1 MACRNA
7 LSVLPLPVGAT
18 TSACLPAAIASHA
31 PAPGGRAQTF
41 GDDEASWA
49 RALSIRDFRHIY
61 DPSRTSRF
69 PTQAALVWDDANL
82 YIAFDS
88 TDPDPW
94 GTMTQRDDR
103 LWEEEVIEVFL
114 DPDGDGLNYAELEVS
129 PNNVVV
135 DLLIP
140 RPRADVNESLRWDID
155 GLRTAVAHRPGAWTV
170 EIAIPWAGLGAT
182 GLAQCA
188 ELNWQLRGLADKRQ
202 VSEVLGEI
210 RGVVELPRMH
220 FHRGDL
226 RAEFPVAHRGQLGD
240 EVDGDRAGFV
250 RRLDDAALLD
260 QQALVAEA
268 GEIAEHVVERNER
281 EPEREA
287 AQSEAEQ
294 LERQQAET
302 AQVVEFKIADLELR
316 RIDQRAPNAFPYPGP

>member
-1 MACRNA
+1 MAA
-7 LSVLPLPVGAT
+7 VTQPQPPVYVVRRAVD
-18 TSACLPAAIASHA
+18 AIRVD
-31 PAPGGRAQTF
+31 GRL
-41 GDDEASWA
+41 DEASWA
-49 RALSIRDFRHIY
+49 RAPSIRDFRHIY

-82 YIAFDS
+82 YVAFDS

-103 LWEEEVIEVFL
+103 LWEEEVVEVFL

-182 GLAQCA
+182 GLA
-188 ELNWQLRGLADKRQ
+188 GP
-202 VSEVLGEI
+202 
-210 RGVVELPRMH
+210 PR
-220 FHRGDL
+220 
-226 RAEFPVAHRGQLGD
+226 EGD
-240 EVDGDRAGFV
+240 EWRAGLY
-250 RRLDDAALLD
+250 RIKRPR
-260 QQALVAEA
+260 
-268 GEIAEHVVERNER
+268 GETGADEFLAWSVTHGERGFHD
-281 EPEREA
+281 PER
-287 AQSEAEQ
+287 
-294 LERQQAET
+294 
-302 AQVVEFKIADLELR
+302 FGYLR
-316 RIDQRAPNAFPYPGP
+316 FVQ